1 MYHRHCLKC
10 VVCNRR
16 LDSVSL
22 LEHDGEPFCSNC
34 HRTHL
39 GQGKDRFGTAVPLK
53 PKIPILTSQNPPTTS
68 HCKPSQPP
76 PSKANSDTNISAR
89 KPLPISPSGSQDP
102 LPIPASLSMQNV
114 VPLHGPPAVGQTPLC
129 GRCQTPVY
137 FAEQKHAANRKWHR
151 ACLRCEGCRA
161 SLEPNRVEE
170 GPADL
175 WDQGWVNTW
184 CHMCY
189 SKKFGPKGI
198 GVAGMSYPTPP
209 K

>member
-1 MYHRHCLKC
+1 MPPTFGAAQRCPRCNDRVYAAEQVIGPMSKMYHRHCLKC

-129 GRCQTPVY
+129 GRCQTPVCMY
-137 FAEQKHAANRKWHR
+137 DCICTYALT
-151 ACLRCEGCRA
+151 LRLCRA
-161 SLEPNRVEE
+161 KACGESEM
-170 GPADL
+170 AS
-175 WDQGWVNTW
+175 
-184 CHMCY
+184 C
-189 SKKFGPKGI
+189 
-198 GVAGMSYPTPP
+198 MSAM
-209 K
+209 

>member
-1 MYHRHCLKC
+1 MPPTFGAAPRCPRCNDRVYAAEQVIGPMSKMYHRHCLKC

-129 GRCQTPVY
+129 GRCQTPV
-137 FAEQKHAANRKWHR
+137 
-151 ACLRCEGCRA
+151 CL
-161 SLEPNRVEE
+161 SLI
-170 GPADL
+170 
-175 WDQGWVNTW
+175 
-184 CHMCY
+184 H
-189 SKKFGPKGI
+189 I
-198 GVAGMSYPTPP
+198 
-209 K
+209 